1 MCMVITV
8 PRTFEPLHF
17 HLMKS
22 TLLASFLLIAVLAGG
37 SFSVNAQA
45 TGGVAT
51 VSNSQIGFIVANGI
65 IYSVDSRG
73 VATVLPASLRLS
85 GTLQG
90 INGFTQMIAVLKPG
104 TMLTIDGK
112 VVPAPV
118 GLVLGSS
125 IGTPVPAVTPVVV
138 SPTSPTTTTVVNP
151 NGSITTTTTN
161 ADGSTTTNVA
171 NPDGSMITTIVKAD
185 GTSTTTTTGASTG
198 NGTTTGVNGTGGA
211 SVKSADTSGSGAA
224 FKTVNPA
231 GAGASVKTVNPAGS
245 GAAFKTIN
253 PAGSG
258 ASFKSASPNGPG
270 NPNGV
275 GTGVKR

>member
-1 MCMVITV
+1 
-8 PRTFEPLHF
+8 
-17 HLMKS
+17 MKS
-22 TLLASFLLIAVLAGG
+22 ALLASLLLIAVLAGG

-45 TGGVAT
+45 TGDVAT

-90 INGFTQMIAVLKPG
+90 INGFTQMIAVLKAG

-118 GLVLGSS
+118 GLVFGSS
-125 IGTPVPAVTPVVV
+125 TGTPARPVVTPAVPVVN
-138 SPTSPTTTTVVNP
+138 SPSTTTVVNT
-151 NGSITTTTTN
+151 NGSTTTTTTN
-161 ADGSTTTNVA
+161 TDGSTTTTTTNT
-171 NPDGSMITTIVKAD
+171 NGSTITTIVKAD
-185 GTSTTTTTGASTG
+185 GSSTTTTTGAIATAGTDSNAG
-198 NGTTTGVNGTGGA
+198 INGTSGA
-211 SVKSADTSGSGAA
+211 STKSSDTSGSGAA
-224 FKTVNPA
+224 FKSTNPA
-231 GAGASVKTVNPAGS
+231 GAGAAFKTINPAGS